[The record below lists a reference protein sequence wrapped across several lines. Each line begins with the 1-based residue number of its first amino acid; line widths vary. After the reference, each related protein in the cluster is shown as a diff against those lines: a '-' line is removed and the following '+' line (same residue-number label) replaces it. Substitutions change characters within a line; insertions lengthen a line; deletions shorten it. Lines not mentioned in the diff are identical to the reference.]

1 MGSQSPATAG
11 FSAHPAG
18 LRTLFF
24 TEMWERFSYYGMRA
38 FLVLFMVAAV
48 ERGGLG
54 LDDKTATAIY
64 GLYTAA
70 VYVLAMPGGWIA
82 DRLLGAQR
90 AIWYGGI
97 LIMLGHFTL
106 AVPSVYTFF
115 LGLLLVV
122 LGTGLLKPNISALVG
137 ELYQSDDERRDAGF
151 TLYYMGINLGGFLGP
166 LVCSALAENET
177 LGWHWG
183 FAAAGVGM
191 AMGLLY
197 FRYSRPA
204 LGEAGL
210 RASLCPE
217 IPAEQAA
224 MRVGWNRVKTG
235 VAVLALVTV
244 ALMSGVVPVDAAA
257 IAANSTVAIVVVGA
271 LFLVYL
277 LRFGGLDAA
286 ERGRVLAIFVLSLA
300 ASLFWAGFE
309 QAGST
314 LNLFAERYTDR
325 MLGSFEIPTGWF
337 QSLNSAFIIVFAPV
351 FAALWLHLARGGRE
365 PGTPIKFAVG
375 LFVLAAG
382 FAVMIPAAS
391 MVSGGAKVLPTWLIA
406 TYFLH
411 TVAELALSPVGMSV
425 TTKLAPRRYAGQLM
439 GTWFLT
445 LALGNLIAGL
455 VAGRFDP
462 EALAEMPMLYGQ
474 IVLTTAGTGVVLL
487 LLLRPL
493 RRLMGGVH

>member
-1 MGSQSPATAG
+1 MGAESTSTAG
-11 FSAHPAG
+11 FSTHPAG
-18 LRTLFF
+18 LRSLFF

-38 FLVLFMVAAV
+38 FLVLFMVASI
-48 ERGGLG
+48 EGGGLG

-70 VYVLAMPGGWIA
+70 IYVVALPGGWIA

-90 AIWYGGI
+90 AVWHGGV

-106 AVPSVYTFF
+106 AIPSVYAFF

-122 LGTGLLKPNISALVG
+122 LGTGLLKPNMSALVG
-137 ELYQSDDERRDAGF
+137 ELYASNDERRDAGF

-166 LVCSALAENET
+166 LVCSSLAENET

-191 AMGLLY
+191 AMGLIY
-197 FRYSRPA
+197 FRHSRPL

-210 RASLCPE
+210 RASLRRE
-217 IPAEQAA
+217 NPADQAVMRA
-224 MRVGWNRVKTG
+224 GWARVGTG
-235 VAVLALVTV
+235 LALLVLVTL
-244 ALMSGVVPVDAAA
+244 ALMSGLVPVDAAA
-257 IAANSTVAIVVVGA
+257 IAANSTVAIVALGA
-271 LFLVYL
+271 VFLAYL

-286 ERGRVLAIFVLSLA
+286 ERGRVLAIFILSLA

-337 QSLNSAFIIVFAPV
+337 QSLNSAFIILLAPV
-351 FAALWLHLARGGRE
+351 FAALWIHLARRGRE
-365 PGTPIKFAVG
+365 PGTPIKFAFG

-391 MVSGGAKVLPTWLIA
+391 MVSGGGKALPTWLIA

-411 TVAELALSPVGMSV
+411 TVAELALSPVGLSV
-425 TTKLAPRRYAGQLM
+425 TTKLAPRRYAGQMM
-439 GTWFLT
+439 GIWFLT

-455 VAGRFDP
+455 AAGRFDP
-462 EALAEMPMLYGQ
+462 DALEEMPMLYGQ
-474 IVLTTAGTGVVLL
+474 IVLTTAGTGALVL